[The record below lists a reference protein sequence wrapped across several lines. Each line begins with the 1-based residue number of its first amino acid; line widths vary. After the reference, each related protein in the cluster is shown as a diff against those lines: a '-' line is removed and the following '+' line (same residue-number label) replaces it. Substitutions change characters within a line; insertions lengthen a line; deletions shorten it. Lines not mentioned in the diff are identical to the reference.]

1 MEGILIYNEA
11 VSRPDLVLPDG
22 SLLGG
27 LHCGDRMEF
36 WIDEQWI
43 TARLELGDNWVI
55 ISEDAVC
62 ELPYGQ
68 PARFGGIV

>member
-1 MEGILIYNEA
+1 
-11 VSRPDLVLPDG
+11 
-22 SLLGG
+22 
-27 LHCGDRMEF
+27 MEF

-43 TARLELGDNWVI
+43 TARLELGENWVI

-68 PARFGGIV
+68 PAHFGGIV